1 MRDATRL
8 TWGDAARAAR
18 SMLAELRD
26 TPPDLADDDAVH
38 AAYRRLKAVKDGLY
52 TAWTSP
58 AQREA
63 AYRLSD
69 ELAAAWNRAMGH
81 TA

>member
-1 MRDATRL
+1 VSTTTRP
-8 TWGDAARAAR
+8 TYGEAARAAR
-18 SMLAELRD
+18 SLLAELRNA
-26 TPPDLADDDAVH
+26 PPDRDDADQVA

-52 TAWTSP
+52 TTRSGD

-69 ELAAAWNRAMGH
+69 ELATAWNRAMGRN
-81 TA
+81 A